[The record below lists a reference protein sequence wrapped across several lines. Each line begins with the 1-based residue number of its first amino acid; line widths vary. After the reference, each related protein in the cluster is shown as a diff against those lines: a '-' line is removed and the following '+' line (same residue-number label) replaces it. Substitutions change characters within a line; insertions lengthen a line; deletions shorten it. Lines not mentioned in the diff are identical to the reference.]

1 MEMQGVA
8 GGAKETQSGR
18 DALPISYFLFPIS
31 YFLFPI
37 SYFLFPI
44 SDKPVRWQRFM
55 WVLRK
60 P

>member
-1 MEMQGVA
+1 MEMRGVA

-37 SYFLFPI
+37 S
-44 SDKPVRWQRFM
+44 DKPVRWQRFM